1 MKVLLELSYD
11 MNLIVDGDDAIKIA
25 AILTRSEK
33 INKSW
38 EGEGVY
44 PYKHKYSNRST
55 PSFTITPFDE
65 AAYTAMLAEE
75 ALEK

>member
-1 MKVLLELSYD
+1 MKVLLELTYD
-11 MNLIVDGDDAIKIA
+11 MNLVMDGDDAIKIA

-33 INKSW
+33 VSKTW
-38 EGEGVY
+38 EGEGIY
-44 PYKHKYSNRST
+44 PYKHKYSNRSI

-65 AAYTAMLAEE
+65 VAYTAMLAEA